1 MKNQQAFLLLFI
13 FFILSSTSFSQVLHH
28 QMFVAQ
34 GAKVSTASGLVVS
47 QSIGQQSMAG
57 SYSKNGVTVQQ
68 GFQQYAISKIVLVVP
83 DDKAITTIVY
93 PNPL

>member
-1 MKNQQAFLLLFI
+1 
-13 FFILSSTSFSQVLHH
+13 
-28 QMFVAQ
+28 MFVAQ
-34 GAKVSTASGLVVS
+34 GAKVSASGLVVS

-83 DDKAITTIVY
+83 DDKALQRSCILI
-93 PNPL
+93 LL

>member
-1 MKNQQAFLLLFI
+1 
-13 FFILSSTSFSQVLHH
+13 
-28 QMFVAQ
+28 MFVAQ

-83 DDKAITTIVY
+83 DDKGLQRSCILI
-93 PNPL
+93 LCE

>member
-1 MKNQQAFLLLFI
+1 LLFI
-13 FFILSSTSFSQVLHH
+13 FFILSSTSFLRSYTIR
-28 QMFVAQ
+28 FVAQ

-57 SYSKNGVTVQQ
+57 SSKNGVTVQQ

-83 DDKAITTIVY
+83 DDKGLQRSCILI
-93 PNPL
+93 LCE